1 MKKWIKGIPYEEA
14 FWRSM
19 YRNRKT
25 RKGLFAWSK
34 YGRELE
40 LPGFDAV
47 NFLKECESDVTLPVV
62 LDVGCGMSYCTG
74 NKIDGKELNI
84 QYVDPLAP
92 YYNKI
97 LDDYKIDMPHIEFGM
112 IEYLSSFFPKSDVSL
127 IIVQNALDHSANPLK
142 GIRECLGSLKVGGV
156 LYLKHYINEAEYEN
170 YRGFHK
176 FNVDEQNGK
185 LIIWNESER
194 YDVKEMMADVAEVET
209 QRIKSG
215 GKIFV
220 VSVIKKTKD
229 PVFIPEEVK
238 TDVSCLC
245 NEIIS
250 ISMDMNSSAK
260 MLSFHF
266 RKSVYTV
273 MQFFLR
279 MLGADIRM
287 KLKMLVCK
295 VKRDKSLAH

>member
-1 MKKWIKGIPYEEA
+1 MKNWIKGIPYEEA

-47 NFLKECESDVTLPVV
+47 RFLKESESDVTLPVV

-84 QYVDPLAP
+84 RYVDPLAP

-112 IEYLSSFFPKSDVSL
+112 VEYLSSFFPKSDVSL

-176 FNVDEQNGK
+176 FNVDEQDGK
-185 LIIWNESER
+185 LIIWNRTETHDVGEIFKNYVTIRTKRLEYENRIHIVSVLTKVSELPI
-194 YDVKEMMADVAEVET
+194 DVKSLKKDTVE
-209 QRIKSG
+209 
-215 GKIFV
+215 
-220 VSVIKKTKD
+220 
-229 PVFIPEEVK
+229 
-238 TDVSCLC
+238 LC
-245 NEIIS
+245 NNIIGISEEMNRTGS
-250 ISMDMNSSAK
+250 ILKYHLSVGFYRIGHFFMK
-260 MLSFHF
+260 MLSYGTKIRLKNWINKL
-266 RKSVYTV
+266 RK
-273 MQFFLR
+273 
-279 MLGADIRM
+279 
-287 KLKMLVCK
+287 
-295 VKRDKSLAH
+295 